1 MLTKLSI
8 QNYALIEDVN
18 VSFTNGLTTITGET
32 GAGKSIL
39 LGGLGLILGNRS
51 DTNTLMNADKK
62 CVIEGEFEVS
72 KYNLQ
77 AFFKQHDI
85 DYDSHSVLR
94 RELLPGGKSRAFVN
108 DTPVRLEIL
117 SELQTLL
124 IDVHSQHQTLQLNEQ
139 TFQFKVIDALSDCND
154 MVSIFKKKKVEFE
167 QKSRELDTFKEQL
180 QKEKEQA
187 DYHYHLFRELELFQ
201 LKKGEFEELSKEQ
214 ERLSHIELI
223 QLNLNESYSLLSE
236 EEVGIN
242 SKLYQIKNNLAK
254 IKSYSKTYEIFF
266 QRFETV
272 YIELLDLDRELS
284 HIVEKEQY
292 SPDDLE
298 HINSRLLQ
306 YHQLMQKHRVQTEE
320 QLLEIF
326 YELSEKVKRIS
337 NSDENLKK
345 MKEALETLQ
354 INLSEIGHQ
363 IYEKRKK
370 VLPAFEHEISYILHQ
385 LGMNEAVFKVQLE
398 IAEKFN
404 THGINTMQW
413 LFSANKGNN
422 PGLVHKVASGGELSR
437 IMLAIKSALAKKAKL
452 PTIIF
457 DEIDSGISGEI
468 AVKMSEIMREMSR
481 EMQVICITHLPQIAA
496 KGEIQLK
503 VFKETLM
510 DKTLTQIK
518 KLADNERL
526 QEIAEMLGGKQLT
539 ETALKH
545 AAELLQFKK

>member
-254 IKSYSKTYEIFF
+254 IKSYSKTYESFF

-284 HIVEKEQY
+284 QIVEKEQY

>member
-1 MLTKLSI
+1 LLTKLSI

-51 DTNTLMNADKK
+51 DTNTLMNANKK

-85 DYDSHSVLR
+85 DYDSHSVIR

-117 SELQTLL
+117 TDLQTLL
-124 IDVHSQHQTLQLNEQ
+124 IDVHSQHQTLQLTEQ
-139 TFQFKVIDALSDCND
+139 TFQFNVIDALSDCND

-167 QKSRELDTFKEQL
+167 QKTSELDTFKEQL

-187 DYHYHLFRELELFQ
+187 DYHYHLFRELELIQ
-201 LKKGEFEELSKEQ
+201 LKKGEFEELSIEQ

-254 IKSYSKTYEIFF
+254 IKSYSKTYESFF

-284 HIVEKEQY
+284 QIVEKEQY

-326 YELSEKVKRIS
+326 NELSEKVKRIS

-345 MKEALETLQ
+345 MKEVLETLQ

-370 VLPAFEHEISYILHQ
+370 VLPTFEHEISYILHQ

-518 KLADNERL
+518 KLTDNERL

>member
-39 LGGLGLILGNRS
+39 LGGLGLILGNRA
-51 DTNTLMNADKK
+51 DANAMMNADKK

-85 DYDSHSVLR
+85 DYESHTVIR

-117 SELQTLL
+117 TDLQTLL

-139 TFQFKVIDALSDCND
+139 TFQFEVIDALSDCGEI
-154 MVSIFKKKKVEFE
+154 VSIFKKKKVELE
-167 QKSRELDTFKEQL
+167 QKSREFDTFKEQL

-187 DYHYHLFRELELFQ
+187 DYYYHLYRELELIQ
-201 LKKGEFEELSKEQ
+201 LKKGEFEELNREQ

-223 QLNLNESYSLLSE
+223 QLNLNESYSLLSAD
-236 EEVGIN
+236 EVGIN
-242 SKLYQIKNNLAK
+242 SKLYQIKNNLSK
-254 IKSYSKTYEIFF
+254 IKSYSKTYDGFF

-272 YIELLDLDRELS
+272 YIELLDLDRELAQ
-284 HIVEKEQY
+284 IVEKEQY

-298 HINSRLLQ
+298 HINSRLLL

-320 QLLEIF
+320 QLLEI
-326 YELSEKVKRIS
+326 YHELGEKVKRIS
-337 NSDENLKK
+337 NFDENLKK

-363 IYEKRKK
+363 IHEKRKI
-370 VLPAFEHEISYILHQ
+370 VLPTFEREISYILHQ

-398 IAEKFN
+398 IAEKYN
-404 THGINTMQW
+404 NHGINTMQW

-422 PGLVHKVASGGELSR
+422 IGLVHKVASGGELSR
-437 IMLAIKSALAKKAKL
+437 IMLAIKSVLAKKAKL

-468 AVKMSEIMREMSR
+468 AVKMSEIMREMSH
-481 EMQVICITHLPQIAA
+481 EMQVVCITHLPQIAA

-503 VFKETLM
+503 VYKETLM
-510 DKTLTQIK
+510 NKTLTQIK
-518 KLADNERL
+518 KLTENERL